1 MNKRTF
7 TLDIPEI
14 RQIPSF
20 MKILDDLSVGNNVFL
35 VGSKG
40 TGKSRLQ
47 EQVSYSFFG
56 RRRNDKKELP
66 FEIINCNQWTSPV
79 DIIGGQT
86 LDGYQEGALSKA
98 WGEGKI
104 LLLDELPKLDPNT
117 AGILNYALAK
127 TADTNA
133 IILNGQKK
141 PIRKHPDFGCIASG
155 NTLGKAVSHSYVGN
169 NKQDSSLLDRFSGS
183 IYRIGFNEALERQ
196 IVYPAV
202 VNICIDIRNSIL
214 AYEGEG
220 TMDQDTEDIVTLRT
234 MINMQRIYELEMMRE
249 MGLKD
254 ANGTIHQ
261 TVTNGKT
268 LKDCLES
275 FFWTMSR
282 EKATRIKDEVG
293 YENFINSY
301 KGSVWKDQFIQE
313 YKRRR

>member
-1 MNKRTF
+1 MRKRTF

-14 RQIPSF
+14 QQIPSF

-66 FEIINCNQWTSPV
+66 FEIINCNQWTSPI

-117 AGILNYALAK
+117 AGLLNYALAK
-127 TADTNA
+127 TADKDA

-141 PIRKHPDFGCIASG
+141 PIVKHPDFGCIASG
-155 NTLGKAVSHSYVGN
+155 NTLGKAISQAYVGN
-169 NKQDSSLLDRFSGS
+169 NKQDASLLDRFSGS
-183 IYRIGFNEALERQ
+183 IYEVGFNEALERQ
-196 IVYPAV
+196 VVYPAV
-202 VNICIDIRNSIL
+202 VTICINIRNAIL
-214 AYEGEG
+214 AYEGAG
-220 TMDQDTEDIVTLRT
+220 TIGEETEDIMTLRT
-234 MINMQRIYELEMMRE
+234 MNNIQRIYELEMMRE
-249 MGLKD
+249 MGIKD
-254 ANGTIHQ
+254 ANGTIHGA
-261 TVTNGKT
+261 VRLGKT

-275 FFWTMSR
+275 YFLTMSK
-282 EKATRIKDEVG
+282 EKAAHIKDEVG
-293 YENFINSY
+293 YENFINNY
-301 KGSVWKDQFIQE
+301 KGLIWKDQFIQE
-313 YKRRR
+313 YKRRK